1 MPPHGA
7 TQGRQTFTAV
17 ILQRNALYGLRSAP
31 GASSRSIP
39 KLTFRERLCGL
50 ARPVIERP
58 IHGLMVLRNIFLTH
72 IVLPCSGG
80 GMPPVVILWSRLTPD
95 ANTRP

>member
-1 MPPHGA
+1 MPPHCA
-7 TQGRQTFTAV
+7 TQGRQALPAII
-17 ILQRNALYGLRSAP
+17 ILLDAMNRLRSAP

-39 KLTFRERLCGL
+39 KITFRESLCGL